1 MNIRK
6 KINKLKSQRAKRVRA
21 KIFGTAKNPRLS
33 VFKSN
38 SYVYLQMIDDSAQK
52 TLFSVST
59 KQAAPKL
66 KKAEGA
72 KVIGEKI
79 AKIAKEKGVASAIF
93 DRGRYRYHG
102 IIKTIVEEARKNGLK
117 I

>member
-1 MNIRK
+1 MNSRK
-6 KINKLKSQRAKRVRA
+6 RANNLISRRARRVRA
-21 KIFGTAKNPRLS
+21 KIFGSKEIPRLS

-52 TLFSVST
+52 TIFSVST
-59 KQAAPKL
+59 RQASPKS

-79 AKIAKEKGVASAIF
+79 AKMAKEKGILKAVF
-93 DRGRYRYHG
+93 DRGRYKYHG
-102 IIKTIVEEARKNGLK
+102 IIRIIVEEARKNGLK